1 MKTGPGLTPVTSPLL
16 SMVAITEELQA
27 QLKVTPVT
35 ALPLASTAAAVNCWV
50 AFTAIVAVCGEM
62 VMDAMGCATVSVAG
76 ALVTTAL
83 DAPAAEAVICVLPL
97 LRPRAS
103 PLPSMLATFGALLAQ
118 ANFTPVSVFPLESC
132 AVAENDST

>member
-16 SMVAITEELQA
+16 STVAITEELQA

-62 VMDAMGCATVSVAG
+62 VMEAMGCVTVSVAG
-76 ALVTTAL
+76 ALVTP
-83 DAPAAEAVICVLPL
+83 DAEAVICVLPL

-103 PLPSMLATFGALLAQ
+103 PLLSMLATFGELLAQ
-118 ANFTPVSVFPLESC
+118 ANFTPVSVFPFES
-132 AVAENDST
+132 